1 MTEDV
6 MHFYPQ
12 EAPVPGELRTDEFL
26 LRPLRAMDCDL
37 DYEAVMSSAEMLLV
51 KSLGHWPRP
60 GFTRDENLKDLQEH
74 EADHLARR
82 AFTFTVMNPG
92 ETECLG
98 CAYFNPLRPSLA
110 SYGASEEQLATVGD
124 DETGVHFWARAS
136 RLADDL
142 DARLFA
148 ALHGWLAHDWAF
160 RRVLFRAND
169 GEARLP
175 RIYADA
181 KLCPIYRLAA
191 PAESR
196 TMLFFG

>member
-1 MTEDV
+1 MQ
-6 MHFYPQ
+6 FYPQ
-12 EAPVPGELRTDEFL
+12 EAPVPGVLRTDEFL
-26 LRPLRAMDCDL
+26 LRPLRATDCDL
-37 DYEAVMSSAEMLLV
+37 DYDAVMSSADLLRI
-51 KSLGHWPRP
+51 KSLGQWPHP

-82 AFTFTVMNPG
+82 AFTYTVMNPG

-98 CAYFNPLRPSLA
+98 CAYFNPLRTALE

-148 ALHGWLAHDWAF
+148 ALHGWLAREWAF
-160 RRVLFRAND
+160 RRALFRAND
-169 GEARLP
+169 GEARLLHL
-175 RIYADA
+175 YADA
-181 KLCPIYRLAA
+181 TLRPIYQLAA

-196 TMLFFG
+196 TMWFFG